1 MMSSNFYSFLLNFL
15 KMIKGGKFS
24 LEIEGKS
31 VTVLMFKE
39 NSLLLD
45 LRDPNAI
52 ASLLKTI
59 RTRRETKK
67 ISWYPLGFRKIANM
81 LKERG
86 YTIFLLLGGKTI
98 AVLGEEAKPDLLTR
112 LMGLESIEIRDLKS
126 ILKLM
131 IYSR

>member
-1 MMSSNFYSFLLNFL
+1 
-15 KMIKGGKFS
+15 
-24 LEIEGKS
+24 
-31 VTVLMFKE
+31 
-39 NSLLLD
+39 
-45 LRDPNAI
+45 
-52 ASLLKTI
+52 
-59 RTRRETKK
+59 
-67 ISWYPLGFRKIANM
+67 M

-86 YTIFLLLGGKTI
+86 YTISLLLGGKTI

>member
-24 LEIEGKS
+24 LEIRGKS
-31 VTVLMFKE
+31 ITVLMFKE

-45 LRDPNAI
+45 LRDLNAI

-67 ISWYPLGFRKIANM
+67 ISWYPLGFRKIANI

-86 YTIFLLLGGKTI
+86 YTISLLLGGKTI

>member
-59 RTRRETKK
+59 RTGRETKK

-86 YTIFLLLGGKTI
+86 YTISLLLGGKTI

>member
-1 MMSSNFYSFLLNFL
+1 MSSNFYSFLLNFL

-24 LEIEGKS
+24 LEIRGKS
-31 VTVLMFKE
+31 ITVLMFKE

-67 ISWYPLGFRKIANM
+67 ISWYPLGFRKIANI

-86 YTIFLLLGGKTI
+86 YTISLLLGGKTI